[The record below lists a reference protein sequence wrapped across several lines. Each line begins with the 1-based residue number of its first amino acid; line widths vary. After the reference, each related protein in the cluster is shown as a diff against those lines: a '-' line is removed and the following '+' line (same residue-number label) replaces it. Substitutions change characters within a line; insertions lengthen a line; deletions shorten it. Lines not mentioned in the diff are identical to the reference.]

1 MTHKY
6 RRIYAENVSVYLGK
20 NAGDHIIKQIQNAQ
34 KSIKV
39 ISPYLSV
46 ALIDLL
52 IAKANQGVEVLLLTN
67 DDRSSRFDP
76 TGQGQVIRR
85 LLTQQQFV
93 DEAAYQEKT
102 KKIRTYQV
110 CMILSIILIFVC
122 LFAMPTFKA
131 KISFAILFTIAASIF
146 RGKLKAAKRLPVFYY
161 QYFASLNFKIIKQR
175 SARDDFFH
183 VKAYVIDGE
192 TAYFGSLNFTQ
203 SGFHRNIESCITVK
217 DNAAQAIDTY
227 LQELFYSNEVAF
239 YTEQEIVQTYFY
251 EPLY

>member
-131 KISFAILFTIAASIF
+131 TISFAILFIIS
-146 RGKLKAAKRLPVFYY
+146 
-161 QYFASLNFKIIKQR
+161 ASLFLC
-175 SARDDFFH
+175 
-183 VKAYVIDGE
+183 
-192 TAYFGSLNFTQ
+192 TLN
-203 SGFHRNIESCITVK
+203 S
-217 DNAAQAIDTY
+217 
-227 LQELFYSNEVAF
+227 
-239 YTEQEIVQTYFY
+239 
-251 EPLY
+251 